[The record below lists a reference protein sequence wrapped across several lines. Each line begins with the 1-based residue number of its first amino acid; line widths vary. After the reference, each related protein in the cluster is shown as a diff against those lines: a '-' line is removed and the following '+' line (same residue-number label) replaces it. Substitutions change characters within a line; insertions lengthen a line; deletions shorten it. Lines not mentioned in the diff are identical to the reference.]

1 VTTTSNDSPQADRP
15 PVGLEKLPSEP
26 VDRLIKPFN
35 RFLRIEA
42 AAGGVLL
49 LCVAAS
55 LLLSNSALSAH
66 FLALWQIHAGIRI
79 DHVELLRS
87 LMQWIN
93 DGLMTLFF
101 FVGALE
107 LKREI
112 VLGELSNPRIATLS
126 LAAALGG
133 MIVPAMLFYV
143 LEGSG
148 TGSHGWGTVMATD
161 TALLIGCLA
170 ILGARIPQSLRL
182 FLLSLAIFDD
192 IGAIVVVAFGYGGT
206 LHWGA
211 VGWVVVG
218 ILIVAGMARIGI
230 RSLPI
235 YCVFGGGIWLALDAS
250 GIHPTVAGLILGL
263 MTPARSW
270 VSAHRLHAILGR
282 VLAYPRGN
290 HWSGDTPDRKDLQR
304 AAVAAREA
312 LSPVERLEIALHPW
326 VAFAVMPVFALAN
339 AGLRISPAGA
349 DRITFMAIFFGLFV
363 GKPVGVVLFSYL
375 AVKCRLAE
383 RPPDLPWRLLAAGAL
398 LTGIGFTMA
407 LLIAALAFDAGP
419 LNSAKLGI
427 LAASVVSAA
436 SGLIALSWQTAP
448 QRRRFD

>member
-1 VTTTSNDSPQADRP
+1 
-15 PVGLEKLPSEP
+15 
-26 VDRLIKPFN
+26 
-35 RFLRIEA
+35 
-42 AAGGVLL
+42 
-49 LCVAAS
+49 
-55 LLLSNSALSAH
+55 
-66 FLALWQIHAGIRI
+66 
-79 DHVELLRS
+79 
-87 LMQWIN
+87 
-93 DGLMTLFF
+93 MTLFF

-126 LAAALGG
+126 LAAAIGG
-133 MIVPAMLFYV
+133 MVVPAILFYL

-148 TGSHGWGTVMATD
+148 AGSHGWGTVMATD

-170 ILGARIPQSLRL
+170 ILGSRVPQSLRL

-192 IGAIVVVAFGYGGT
+192 IGAILVVAFGYGGS
-206 LHWGA
+206 LHWSA

-218 ILIVAGMARIGI
+218 ILIVAAMARVGI
-230 RSLPI
+230 RSVPI
-235 YCVFGGGIWLALDAS
+235 YFLLGGGIWLALDVS

-270 VSAHRLHAILGR
+270 VSDHRLHAILGR

-339 AGLRISPAGA
+339 AGLRILPANA
-349 DRITFMAIFFGLFV
+349 DRTAFMAIFVALFV
-363 GKPVGVVLFSYL
+363 GKPLGVVVFSYA

-383 RPPDLPWRLLAAGAL
+383 RPQDLPWRLLAAGAL

-407 LLIAALAFDAGP
+407 LLIAALAFDTSL

-427 LAASVVSAA
+427 LAASVASAA
-436 SGLIALSWQTAP
+436 SGLAALAWLTSS
-448 QRRRFD
+448 QRRPVVGLPRA